1 MAEKK
6 EVQFENIKN
15 LGALLKENGGSGHEA
30 LYHFLLHIIRLMQ
43 ADSIHQSP

>member
-15 LGALLKENGGSGHEA
+15 L
-30 LYHFLLHIIRLMQ
+30 FLELIVAKFLCQCIRLLLLLLRL
-43 ADSIHQSP
+43 